1 MEDGFEIVRHQK
13 LIVHDMKLAESLE
26 KLDVDK
32 TQFTFNGKM
41 FTGKTA
47 YDDYFN
53 ELNEVNN
60 FNRKRHDESRK
71 AQETAEAKA

>member
-1 MEDGFEIVRHQK
+1 
-13 LIVHDMKLAESLE
+13 MKLAEQLE
-26 KLDVDK
+26 NLDVDK
-32 TQFTFNGKM
+32 RQFNFNGKL
-41 FTGKTA
+41 FKGKTA

-53 ELNEVNN
+53 ELNDVNN